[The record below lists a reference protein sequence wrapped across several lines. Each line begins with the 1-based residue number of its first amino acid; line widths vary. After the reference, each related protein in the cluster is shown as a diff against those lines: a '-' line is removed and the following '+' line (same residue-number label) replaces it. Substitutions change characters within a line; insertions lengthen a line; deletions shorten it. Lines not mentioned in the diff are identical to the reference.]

1 VLVLPFLLGV
11 VGLLVLVGSP
21 SFYPLVMMSDV
32 SSLAILG
39 GSTVETLVVYKQY
52 ATRR

>member
-11 VGLLVLVGSP
+11 FGLLVLVGSP

-39 GSTVETLVVYKQY
+39 GSTVETLLAY
-52 ATRR
+52 TSWRG